1 MRRLACALVLAPV
14 LLLGAGCRGESAP
27 APGGGGVDQQVSDVE
42 STLDAIESELAG
54 D

>member
-1 MRRLACALVLAPV
+1 VKRALTIATLLLACVACDR
-14 LLLGAGCRGESAP
+14 GAGS
-27 APGGGGVDQQVSDVE
+27 GGTTPTTGDVDQIE

>member
-1 MRRLACALVLAPV
+1 MRRLAGALVLVPV

-27 APGGGGVDQQVSDVE
+27 APSGPGADQQVSDVE
-42 STLDAIESELAG
+42 ATLDAIESELAG

>member
-1 MRRLACALVLAPV
+1 VKRLACALVLVMV
-14 LLLGAGCRGESAP
+14 LGTGCRGGESAP
-27 APGGGGVDQQVSDVE
+27 AGPGGADQEMSDVE

>member
-1 MRRLACALVLAPV
+1 MKRALTIAALLLACVACERQPA
-14 LLLGAGCRGESAP
+14 AP
-27 APGGGGVDQQVSDVE
+27 APGSSGTSEIDQIE